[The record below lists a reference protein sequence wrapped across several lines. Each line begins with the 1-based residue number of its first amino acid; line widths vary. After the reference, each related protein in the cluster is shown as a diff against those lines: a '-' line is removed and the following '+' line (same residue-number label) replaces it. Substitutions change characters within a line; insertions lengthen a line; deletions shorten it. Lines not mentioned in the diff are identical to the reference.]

1 MRLRAA
7 TNQHSALDNITRQ
20 AAEWLV
26 RLSADNTT
34 SSDYAALLA
43 EYEKWKQADLRHAET
58 DEKMASLIG
67 QTRQLRNITSNT
79 APARTAIEA
88 GFTEN
93 RKRSHIKSVGA
104 ALVLVLAL
112 AVPGWLILQSNPPA
126 YLLADMRTAPGKW
139 ETRTLTDDSRITLN
153 SASAVNLDFDAS
165 RRVLT
170 LVRGKILVDV
180 AADPA
185 RPFLVETAHGS
196 IRALGTRFVVSL
208 DADATTLTMLESST
222 AVQMATEKKLQDEA
236 KDKATKN
243 VNGTII
249 NAGQGVR
256 ITATGIG
263 AVANIDARAVSD
275 AWKVRQLV
283 VENRPLPEVLDEV
296 ARYRPGFIRYDR
308 ARIENMK
315 VSAVLPLDD
324 PDKALQ
330 LLARSFPIRVHT
342 VTSWLVIVDA
352 TDMLIAT
359 DTFRK

>member
-1 MRLRAA
+1 MRLHAA

-26 RLSADNTT
+26 RLSADSAT
-34 SSDYAALLA
+34 SSDYAVLLA
-43 EYEKWKQADLRHAET
+43 EYEKWKQADPRHAEA
-58 DEKMASLIG
+58 DEKMASLID
-67 QTRQLRNITSNT
+67 QTQQLRNVTPNT
-79 APARTAIEA
+79 APARAAIEA

-112 AVPGWLILQSNPPA
+112 AVPGWLILQSYRPA

-165 RRVLT
+165 RRGLT
-170 LVRGKILVDV
+170 LVRGEILVDV

-185 RPFLVETAHGS
+185 RPFLVETVHGS

-222 AVQMATEKKLQDEA
+222 IVQAVTEKNLQGEA
-236 KDKATKN
+236 EDKAMKN
-243 VNGTII
+243 TNGTIV
-249 NAGQGVR
+249 NAGQRVR
-256 ITATGIG
+256 ITSKGIG
-263 AVANIDARAVSD
+263 EVENIDARAISD
-275 AWKVRQLV
+275 ARQFRQLV
-283 VENRPLPEVLDEV
+283 VENRPLPEVLDEL

-308 ARIENMK
+308 SQIENMK

-330 LLARSFPIRVHT
+330 LLAGSFPIRVHT
-342 VTSWLVIVDA
+342 VTSWLVIIDV
-352 TDMLIAT
+352 TDVLIAT
-359 DTFRK
+359 DTSRK

>member
-1 MRLRAA
+1 MSLHAA

-26 RLSADNTT
+26 RLSANSAT
-34 SSDYAALLA
+34 SSDYAVLLA
-43 EYEKWKQADLRHAET
+43 EYEKWKQADPRHAEA
-58 DEKMASLIG
+58 DEKMASLID
-67 QTRQLRNITSNT
+67 QAQQLRNVTPNT
-79 APARTAIEA
+79 APARAAIEA

-170 LVRGKILVDV
+170 LVRGEILVDV

-196 IRALGTRFVVSL
+196 IRAPGTRFVVSL
-208 DADATTLTMLESST
+208 DGGATTLTMLESST
-222 AVQMATEKKLQDEA
+222 TVQMAAEKKLQGE
-236 KDKATKN
+236 TKERSTKSAD
-243 VNGTII
+243 GTII
-249 NAGQGVR
+249 SAGQRVR
-256 ITATGIG
+256 ITSKGIG
-263 AVANIDARAVSD
+263 EVEDIDTRAIPD
-275 AWKVRQLV
+275 TWKFHQLV
-283 VENRPLPEVLDEV
+283 VENRPLAEVLDEL
-296 ARYRPGFIRYDR
+296 ARYRSGIIRYDR
-308 ARIENMK
+308 AQIENMK

-352 TDMLIAT
+352 TDAVKVT
-359 DTFRK
+359 DTSR